1 MTTIDPGVEAGS
13 FAYDAPVHEPTLLD
27 VVRSEWLKLRSV
39 RSTYWTMAVVF
50 VAMVGFGALI
60 SFASVATWD
69 QLTAEQQAAN
79 PVNGATTALAGALF
93 GQLAMVV
100 IGVLTITS
108 EYSTGG
114 IRSTLVAVPRR
125 NRVVVA
131 KAFVVGV
138 LALVVGLVS
147 SFVAFFVGQVIL
159 ATKDFD
165 VAIGAPNV
173 LRAVVGTGL
182 YLAGCALFG
191 LGIGLIIRS
200 SGGGITIAIAA
211 LFVLPP
217 LLSLIPGSV
226 GDQIQKFV
234 PSNAGQAITDTVT
247 QPDRLGAWVGYL
259 VFTVWW
265 LVLLAVGSWL
275 LRRRDI

>member
-13 FAYDAPVHEPTLLD
+13 FAYDAPVHQPTMVD

-69 QLTAEQQAAN
+69 QLTAEQQAAS

-131 KAFVVGV
+131 KALVLGF
-138 LALVVGLVS
+138 LALVVGMVS
-147 SFVAFFVGQVIL
+147 SFVAFFVGQAIL

-165 VAIGAPNV
+165 VGIGDPNV
-173 LRAVVGTGL
+173 ARAVAGTGL

-191 LGIGLIIRS
+191 LGVGLIIRS
-200 SGGGITIAIAA
+200 SGGGITLAIAS

-217 LLSLIPGSV
+217 LALLIPGSA
-226 GDQIQKFV
+226 GDQVQKFL

-247 QPDRLGAWVGYL
+247 QPDRLGPWVGYL

-265 LVLLAVGSWL
+265 VVLLAIGSWL

>member
-1 MTTIDPGVEAGS
+1 MSVADLGVEAGS
-13 FAYDAPVHEPTLLD
+13 FAYDAPVHEPTPLD
-27 VVRSEWLKLRSV
+27 VIRSEWLKLRSV

-50 VAMVGFGALI
+50 VAMVGFGALL

-79 PVNGATTALAGALF
+79 PVNGATTALSGALF
-93 GQLAMVV
+93 GQLAMLV
-100 IGVLTITS
+100 IGVLAITS

-125 NRVVVA
+125 NRVVIA
-131 KAFVVGV
+131 KAVVVGI
-138 LALVVGLVS
+138 LALVVGTVS
-147 SFVAFFVGQVIL
+147 AFVAFFVGQAIL
-159 ATKDFD
+159 ATKNFD
-165 VAIGAPNV
+165 VGIGDPNV
-173 LRAVVGTGL
+173 LRAVFGTGL

-200 SGGGITIAIAA
+200 SGGGITIAIAS

-226 GDQIQKFV
+226 GDQIQKFL

-247 QPDRLGAWVGYL
+247 APDRLGAWVGYL
-259 VFTVWW
+259 VFSLWW
-265 LVLLAVGSWL
+265 VLLLVVGSWL

>member
-1 MTTIDPGVEAGS
+1 MSVTDPGVEAGS
-13 FAYDAPVHEPTLLD
+13 FAFDAPVHEPTVFD
-27 VVRSEWLKLRSV
+27 VIRSEWLKLRSV

-50 VAMVGFGALI
+50 VAMVGFGALL

-69 QLTAEQQAAN
+69 QLTAEQQAAS
-79 PVNGATTALAGALF
+79 PVNGTTTALSGALF

-131 KAFVVGV
+131 KAVVVGL
-138 LALVVGLVS
+138 LALVVGLLS
-147 SFVAFFVGQVIL
+147 SFVAFFAGQAIL
-159 ATKDFD
+159 ATKNFD
-165 VAIGAPNV
+165 AGIGDPNV
-173 LRAVVGTGL
+173 ARAIAGTGL
-182 YLAGCALFG
+182 YLAGSRFG
-191 LGIGLIIRS
+191 LGVGLVIRS
-200 SGGGITIAIAA
+200 SGGGITLAIAS

-217 LLSLIPGSV
+217 LALLIPGSA
-226 GDQIQKFV
+226 GDEIQKFL

-247 QPDRLGAWVGYL
+247 APDRLGAWVGYL
-259 VFTVWW
+259 VFTLWW
-265 LVLLAVGSWL
+265 VVLLVVGSWL